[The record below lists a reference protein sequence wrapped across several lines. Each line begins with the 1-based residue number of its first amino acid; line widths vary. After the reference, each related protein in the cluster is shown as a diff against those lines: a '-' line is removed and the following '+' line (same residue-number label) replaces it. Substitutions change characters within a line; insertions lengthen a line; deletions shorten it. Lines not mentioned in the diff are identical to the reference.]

1 MASCRSF
8 IEGKIYK
15 PDVYLHGTPRRTVVL
30 TLSQT
35 GLFLFK
41 HALVRLGQSCAVLAV
56 SNEQAVTAKATA
68 RGKPA
73 TTVPHIRQLLKR
85 LQSTAALYAKSSM
98 ELLPRSKSQEQLPIA
113 LQCAVDSQLISE
125 DPSDEIQALIHLAKV
140 HSLIGSEPSAALDA
154 MLKSIGHSRRLPVT
168 RLQSEKFVPLAAFI
182 QSGRL
187 LLQSGSYTQARL
199 HLIYGSTIYTSATLF
214 MLLAVALLHL
224 GDLKEAEDTLIEANL
239 LDHRHPE
246 IWGYLCLACLSNGP
260 FRTVEAEKCLEQS
273 LRLGLADPALLR
285 ELATSFM
292 SIDKLQVAEDLI
304 RRAIQ
309 RETVGPHAAAAAKP
323 TVHNRKLLAEI
334 LAGQNKAATA
344 VEEYRKL
351 IADERVDAASKLE
364 IAGRCSELL
373 QSLGREEEL
382 ATLKSIVASLGAA
395 Q

>member
-1 MASCRSF
+1 M
-8 IEGKIYK
+8 
-15 PDVYLHGTPRRTVVL
+15 L

-41 HALVRLGQSCAVLAV
+41 HALVRLGQSCASLAG

-68 RGKPA
+68 RGRPA

-140 HSLIGSEPSAALDA
+140 HSLIGSEPNTAALDA
-154 MLKSIGHSRRLPVT
+154 LLKSIGHSRRLPVT

-182 QSGRL
+182 HSGRL

-239 LDHRHPE
+239 LDNRHPE
-246 IWGYLCLACLSNGP
+246 IWGYLCLVCLSSGP
-260 FRTVEAEKCLEQS
+260 FRTVEAEKCLDQS
-273 LRLGLADPALLR
+273 LRLGLGDPALLR

-309 RETVGPHAAAAAKP
+309 KETIVGGPHHTATGAAAKP
-323 TVHNRKLLAEI
+323 TVHNRKLLAEV

-351 IADERVDAASKLE
+351 IADERVDAASKIE
-364 IAGRCSELL
+364 IAGRCGELL

-395 Q
+395 AQ